1 MAQPDGSCRDAA
13 EERVDD
19 ERYQVII
26 IVCSLIVC
34 SLLWRSGKKRKT
46 TMMMAQPDDL
56 GASGWAMSVEGE
68 ERADDGRKQV
78 IHLRPLVVY
87 SLLSSVSA

>member
-1 MAQPDGSCRDAA
+1 MVFHCFLTGLEIGLAGVCRCA
-13 EERVDD
+13 R
-19 ERYQVII
+19 
-26 IVCSLIVC
+26 
-34 SLLWRSGKKRKT
+34 
-46 TMMMAQPDDL
+46 
-56 GASGWAMSVEGE
+56 GE